1 VNTAHMIDVVPLS
14 RFGIMRAQVAR
25 SRALVAEAHPMPHGP
40 TRVRLLL
47 EAARC
52 RAYAAWVGG
61 RLTDAEYLGE
71 LAEIGDAVNG
81 L

>member
-1 VNTAHMIDVVPLS
+1 
-14 RFGIMRAQVAR
+14 
-25 SRALVAEAHPMPHGP
+25 
-40 TRVRLLL
+40 VRLLL